1 MSLIKMSCKISG
13 WWNGWRNHNFSEL
26 QLNMWRCSPGTG
38 RELSFHEWEVSR
50 EALQWPRSWWERTGR
65 LMRFW
70 TDKQLLW
77 KTCPTEAS
85 LPLSLMLQPQVALC
99 LDPQTSKELPGW
111 KCKVLKNPNH
121 SFSQS
126 TDHCSAHIR
135 PLWPKYDFIATTNC
149 FHLFRF
155 LKGHQ
160 AENPQPPTAVVCNVQ
175 SCGSCLHCTVTDKFN
190 S

>member
-1 MSLIKMSCKISG
+1 MKWLEKSQLFRTAAKHVKMQPRNWQRTVFPWVGSQQRSLAMTQ
-13 WWNGWRNHNFSEL
+13 EL
-26 QLNMWRCSPGTG
+26 VGKDREINEILNRQAALMENMPYW
-38 RELSFHEWEVSR
+38 SF
-50 EALQWPRSWWERTGR
+50 P
-65 LMRFW
+65 
-70 TDKQLLW
+70 
-77 KTCPTEAS
+77 PT
-85 LPLSLMLQPQVALC
+85 LMLQPQVALC

-126 TDHCSAHIR
+126 TDHCSAHLR